1 MPRKGCGGSHAGGSR
16 ARAGRSGAIV
26 KNLLIFARRSGV
38 ELALHGINAV
48 MERAAMLVRHHL
60 EMANVTL
67 EATPLDGDD
76 TLVCDSDQLEQALV
90 ALLVNAVE
98 AMPNGGLLRLAA
110 AAENDSIVLTV
121 ADTGVGVPDDAVEQ
135 RFLEHVLPSWA
146 SPDLKMRLAA
156 LLAKK

>member
-1 MPRKGCGGSHAGGSR
+1 MRRYLNLIQKE
-16 ARAGRSGAIV
+16 AGRSGTIV

-38 ELALHGINAV
+38 ELTLHGINPV

-110 AAENDSIVLTV
+110 EAENDSIVL
-121 ADTGVGVPDDAVEQ
+121 
-135 RFLEHVLPSWA
+135 L
-146 SPDLKMRLAA
+146 
-156 LLAKK
+156 